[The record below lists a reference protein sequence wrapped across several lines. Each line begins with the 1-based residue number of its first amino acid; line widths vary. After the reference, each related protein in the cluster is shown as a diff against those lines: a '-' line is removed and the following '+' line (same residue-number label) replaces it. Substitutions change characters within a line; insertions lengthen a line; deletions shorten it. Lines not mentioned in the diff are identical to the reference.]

1 MKLYKYLRVILIIA
15 ALPGCQKPHTTLPL
29 WFSNITKSRVW
40 TGTAYKTLESAIGG
54 SNGSEAYSNPIIN
67 PEIKIS
73 TINSTT
79 LKVSV
84 WDVNLT
90 YSQTDSNNHAIV
102 YAYSSNAGNF
112 NLTYNYAGDS
122 ILLNNYSIVG
132 SEYGYDDPYEVGSYF
147 TGK

>member
-1 MKLYKYLRVILIIA
+1 MKLYKSLLVILIIA
-15 ALPGCQKPHTTLPL
+15 ALSGCQKPHTILPP

-54 SNGSEAYSNPIIN
+54 SNGSEAYSNPVIN
-67 PEIKIS
+67 SEIKIS

-79 LKVSV
+79 LKVSF